1 MPLFSAL
8 SDLAARAYGLLS
20 GSLAPISDLFART
33 TSGSL
38 GTAVPGGQ
46 LWVAQTGVWY
56 ATSGSATTSTA
67 ASSYPLATIPYKANA
82 TIKLQSASNGT
93 GIAFWWTST
102 GNWWAVVNNAYSQNN
117 ITSYT
122 CTGGYP
128 CTGYTCASYGPVCQG
143 FSTVCTSY
151 GYSSPYGD
159 PNAHGSTTTL
169 PRRKKRNRPEFPV
182 LPQAGRVPP
191 YYAPPP
197 PFFPPYFPPPPLFPP
212 CLLYTSPS
220 PRD

>member
-67 ASSYPLATIPYKANA
+67 ALSLIHISEPTRPY
-82 TIKLQSASNGT
+82 
-93 GIAFWWTST
+93 
-102 GNWWAVVNNAYSQNN
+102 
-117 ITSYT
+117 
-122 CTGGYP
+122 
-128 CTGYTCASYGPVCQG
+128 
-143 FSTVCTSY
+143 
-151 GYSSPYGD
+151 
-159 PNAHGSTTTL
+159 
-169 PRRKKRNRPEFPV
+169 
-182 LPQAGRVPP
+182 
-191 YYAPPP
+191 
-197 PFFPPYFPPPPLFPP
+197 
-212 CLLYTSPS
+212 
-220 PRD
+220 